1 MKKLLAVLLAVM
13 MTLSIAPA
21 MAEESNDP
29 VPTGRSTIS

>member
-13 MTLSIAPA
+13 MTLSIAPLWRK
-21 MAEESNDP
+21 SPRIP